1 MRCRAVENA
10 LSPFLDGVLASNAR
24 QAVGAHLDTCEACM
38 RRYEELT
45 SIRKVLRS
53 AKPAPVP
60 AHLSASLQVMASR
73 EWARQRERA
82 TVALRVASWRDRL
95 HLMLKNL
102 LEPLALPAAGGLL
115 SALVLFGLL
124 APQIMLRRVDSEF
137 DISST
142 IGVLGPVR
150 TQAELRSPDPQ
161 LGTYGD
167 LIVDLTVD
175 EQGRMIDYA
184 LPYHPQLAGNGQI
197 RKAIENS
204 LIFARFIP
212 ATNFGQPITGKVRIT
227 LMNVKG

>member
-1 MRCRAVENA
+1 
-10 LSPFLDGVLASNAR
+10 
-24 QAVGAHLDTCEACM
+24 
-38 RRYEELT
+38 
-45 SIRKVLRS
+45 
-53 AKPAPVP
+53 
-60 AHLSASLQVMASR
+60 
-73 EWARQRERA
+73 
-82 TVALRVASWRDRL
+82 
-95 HLMLKNL
+95 MLKNL

-184 LPYHPQLAGNGQI
+184 LPYHPQLAGNGQV

-204 LIFARFIP
+204 LIFARFTP

-227 LMNVKG
+227 LVNVKG